1 MGHAL
6 FQGWTEHQ
14 LQAAFA
20 QANKEL
26 AALRKR
32 KNDYSFW
39 QDAAYIA
46 MLTGEQPA

>member
-20 QANKEL
+20 QVTKEL
-26 AALRKR
+26 AELRQR
-32 KNDYSFW
+32 THDAFW
-39 QDAAYIA
+39 QDADYIA
-46 MLTGEQPA
+46 MLTGDQPA